1 MLTLIIWLDLS
12 KDLGSLH
19 IGVEL
24 IAIEIKPQPQVTQ
37 LMRRRSGAKPPHIQR
52 FPIVSLYRALLYTR
66 RERYPLIVHAVR
78 VTALFILGQVGTRF
92 FCYLSLSGL
101 LCVIVYLTGESM

>member
-12 KDLGSLH
+12 KGLGSLH

-24 IAIEIKPQPQVTQ
+24 IAIEIKPQPKVTQ
-37 LMRRRSGAKPPHIQR
+37 LMRSRNGAKPPHIQR
-52 FPIVSLYRALLYTR
+52 FPIVSFYRALLYTR

-78 VTALFILGQVGTRF
+78 VIALFILGQVGTCS
-92 FCYLSLSGL
+92 FCYLYLSGL